1 MVKTRTRFRTLAG
14 TALPFVLVWAG
25 TSGAQETPAPNPPA
39 QSVAAQDGTLNIVA
53 LPCVQPQPM
62 VRLQDYN
69 GPLQKTVGL
78 FTLQLERKA
87 VHPIH
92 YKPGLKL
99 CSIELKDKFLLFVR
113 GSFDPATFLSTGFN
127 AGISQAENQDGA
139 FRQGTA
145 GYAKRFGA
153 SYADQATFRFFKDF
167 LYPSIFNEDPRY
179 YRLARASGNKR
190 FLHAIEHVVV
200 AHTDNGN
207 RMFNFSEWLGTV
219 SAISLSNVY
228 HPGNKRGFR
237 SSAEGLGISLLT
249 DMGYDVLREFWPEI
263 SRKFKLPF
271 RAEPEPATEEIDL
284 NPPIN

>member
-1 MVKTRTRFRTLAG
+1 
-14 TALPFVLVWAG
+14 
-25 TSGAQETPAPNPPA
+25 
-39 QSVAAQDGTLNIVA
+39 LNIVA

-78 FTLQLERKA
+78 FTQQLERKA

-139 FRQGTA
+139 FGQGTA

-167 LYPSIFNEDPRY
+167 VYPSIFNEDPRY
-179 YRLARASGNKR
+179 YRLARASGKKR

-200 AHTDNGN
+200 AHSDNGN
-207 RMFNFSEWLGTV
+207 RMFNFSEWFGTV
-219 SAISLSNVY
+219 SAISLSNIY
-228 HPGNKRGFR
+228 HPGNKRGF
-237 SSAEGLGISLLT
+237 APTVEGLGFSFLN
-249 DMGYDVLREFWPEI
+249 DMGYDLLREFWPEI
-263 SRKFKLPF
+263 SHKFKLPF
-271 RAEPEPATEEIDL
+271 RVEPEPATEDIDL